1 MEQLPKALPADPM
14 PLLERWLQDA
24 WAAENLPN
32 PDAVT
37 LATVRADGQPEARI
51 VLCKEIITNPGY
63 IVFYTNYKSAKARA
77 IEASPR
83 VAAVFHWDALNRQA
97 RIEGI
102 AVRSPATESD
112 AYFATRDKE
121 SQIGAWASSQSQP
134 LDDRQALKSRHA
146 ATARKLSNLALDS
159 GRTDIP
165 RPPFWGGYRIWISAA
180 ELWVRGK
187 ARLHDRGRWD
197 RDLKMT
203 DTTTPETGPWRATR
217 LQP

>member
-1 MEQLPKALPADPM
+1 M

-24 WAAENLPN
+24 WAAKNLPN
-32 PDAVT
+32 PDAIA
-37 LATVRADGQPEARI
+37 LATLRPDGQPEARI
-51 VLCKEIITNPGY
+51 VLCKQIVPDPGY
-63 IVFYTNYKSAKARA
+63 MVFYTNYNSAKGRA

-83 VAAVFHWDALNRQA
+83 VAGVFHWDALNRQA

-102 AVRSPATESD
+102 AIKSPAAESD

-134 LDDRQALKSRHA
+134 LVDRQTLKARHA

-187 ARLHDRGRWD
+187 ARLHDRGRWE
-197 RDLKMT
+197 RELHVT
-203 DTTTPETGPWRATR
+203 ATTPPETGPWRATR